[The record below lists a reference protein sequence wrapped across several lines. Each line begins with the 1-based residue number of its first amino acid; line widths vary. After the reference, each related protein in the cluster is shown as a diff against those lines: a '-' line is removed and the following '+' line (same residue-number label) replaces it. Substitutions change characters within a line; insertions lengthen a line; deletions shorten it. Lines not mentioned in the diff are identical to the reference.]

1 MRRPNRTKS
10 MTSVREVPGR
20 REAAKEEKRARL
32 VEAAWEL
39 FSERGVSATTTADI
53 ATRAGIAKGTVFLY
67 ATDKDDLVFL
77 VMHDR
82 LAAVSD
88 ECLRTAPKRGPLLA
102 QLQHVF
108 GGLYALYARS
118 GELGRHLVRL
128 LPGATGENAKR
139 VNALTFAFVHR
150 LAALVIEAQARGE
163 VRADVDPMVAAT
175 TCFSLYFS
183 GLMAWLQGFATL
195 EEAGERLVPQALAL
209 LERGLH
215 ADGAPRR

>member
-1 MRRPNRTKS
+1 
-10 MTSVREVPGR
+10 MTPVSTATSR
-20 REAAKEEKRARL
+20 REAKKEDKRARL

-39 FSERGVSATTTADI
+39 FSERGVADTTTADV
-53 ATRAGIAKGTVFLY
+53 AARAGIAKGTLFLY

-88 ECLRTAPKRGPLLA
+88 ECLRTAPKRGLVA
-102 QLQHVF
+102 QLEHVF
-108 GGLYALYARS
+108 GGLYGLYARS
-118 GELGRHLVRL
+118 GELGRELVRL
-128 LPGATGENAKR
+128 LPGARGENAKR

-163 VRADVDPMVAAT
+163 VRRDVDPMVAAT
-175 TCFSLYFS
+175 TSFSLYFS

-195 EEAGERLVPQALAL
+195 EEASERLLPQALAL
-209 LERGLH
+209 LDRGLRSE
-215 ADGAPRR
+215 A